1 MNYNIRINCA
11 SLSCL
16 KRLQTFL
23 ISLVTVLRHTVK
35 IGYLSKKRELSES
48 PSTCILRL
56 PTKLQFR
63 GKKGFTLIEV
73 MMVIAI
79 IGTLA
84 AIAIPNY
91 IGYRQKAQQT
101 KTLQIMRT
109 IERELAIFN
118 IEKGYFPETLA
129 EAGLDHLKD
138 PWGNPFQYL
147 NLQTLDEK
155 GKGKGK
161 VRKDHSLHPLNTDY
175 DLYSMGP
182 DGKSV
187 PPLTGKPS
195 RDDIIRANDGAFL
208 GKGSDY

>member
-1 MNYNIRINCA
+1 MNIYRRCFCTFLSVCKFLQAFFICA
-11 SLSCL
+11 SSTQYKKGKGLFNLDYFLS
-16 KRLQTFL
+16 KRL
-23 ISLVTVLRHTVK
+23 
-35 IGYLSKKRELSES
+35 
-48 PSTCILRL
+48 PILFTAL
-56 PTKLQFR
+56 PDRQQDSS
-63 GKKGFTLIEV
+63 KKGFTLLEL

-91 IGYRQKAQQT
+91 IGYRQKALYSS
-101 KTLQIMRT
+101 TLQTMRT
-109 IERELAIFN
+109 IEKELTVFN
-118 IEKGYFPETLA
+118 LEKGYFPETLA
-129 EAGLDHLKD
+129 EAGLGNLRD

-147 NLQTLDEK
+147 NIQTVK
-155 GKGKGK
+155 GVGK

-187 PPLTGKPS
+187 PPLTGKS
-195 RDDIIRANDGAFL
+195 SKDDIIRANNGAFL